1 MTITTSRFGE
11 VEVDKKL
18 ALHFPEG
25 LLGFTEN
32 KDFIILEHKPN
43 SPFCWLQS
51 LTSPELAFVVTNPF
65 LIKEDYLEALSSEEK
80 HHFNIKNDENSVIFA
95 IVTVPQNGAGKTT
108 VNLMGPLVIDT
119 KSRIGKQVILTNS
132 NYSHCHPFFSS

>member
-1 MTITTSRFGE
+1 MTITTSRFGK

-18 ALHFPEG
+18 ALHFPDG
-25 LLGFTEN
+25 LLGFPEN

-51 LTSPELAFVVTNPF
+51 LTSPELAFVMTNPF
-65 LIKEDYLEALSSEEK
+65 LIKKDYLEDLSADEK
-80 HHFNIKNDENSVIFA
+80 HPFNRKNDEKNVIFA
-95 IVTVPQNGAGKTT
+95 IVTIPQDGAGKTT

-119 KSRIGKQVILTNS
+119 NSRIGRQIILANS
-132 NYSHCHPFFSS
+132 NYNHRHPFFTS